1 MKYTVKQLAK
11 LSGVTGRTLRYYD
24 EIGLLKPASKGEDN
38 QYRYYGEA
46 ELLLLQQ
53 IMFFRALGFSLSQ
66 TQAIM
71 QSDNFDKIE
80 ALSQHKIELKSRI
93 EKMQTLIETV
103 DKTLLHLKREI
114 TMKDVEMYDGFDM
127 EKQLE
132 YEAYLKEKCPGS
144 EEVLDGSWAKAKN
157 LNQKDWEKLQQA
169 TKDINNELVTAI
181 EKGLKPEDCAV
192 QDIIQKHYNWICY
205 FWTPNAETYIGLSK
219 MYQEHDEFR
228 EFYTEPHPDLLDFI
242 VKAMAEFAKTLPKE

>member
-53 IMFFRALGFSLSQ
+53 IMFFRALGFSLGQ
-66 TQAIM
+66 IQAIV

-80 ALSQHKIELKSRI
+80 ALSQHKVELKSRI
-93 EKMQTLIETV
+93 EKMQTLVATV
-103 DKTLLHLKREI
+103 DKTLLHLKRDI
-114 TMKDVEMYDGFDM
+114 TMKDIEMYDGFDM

-144 EEVLDGSWAKAKN
+144 EKIIDGSWVKAKN
-157 LNQKDWEKLQQA
+157 LTNKDWEDMQQA
-169 TKDINNELVTAI
+169 TMAINDELVAAI
-181 EKGLKPEDCAV
+181 EKGLQPTDSAV
-192 QDIIQKHYNWICY
+192 QRIIQKHYDWICY
-205 FWTPNAETYIGLSK
+205 FWTPNAETYVGLSQ
-219 MYQEHDEFR
+219 MYQDHEEFR
-228 EFYTEPHPDLLDFI
+228 EFYTKPHPELLEFI
-242 VKAMAEFAKTLPKE
+242 IRAMGDFAKNLPK